1 MAGKDLELA
10 GAAIELGGESDYRG
24 RFFAIITKELV
35 LEQ

>member
-1 MAGKDLELA
+1 MARKDLELVK
-10 GAAIELGGESDYRG
+10 AAIELGKESDYRG